1 MIKIKNINKSF
12 GGLKAVDGINLEIGK
27 GQITAI
33 IGPNG
38 SGKTT
43 LFNLISGIVEKDSGS
58 ISLNGKNI
66 SRQEDFQ
73 RSESGISRTFQH
85 VRLFKNLTIREH
97 FEVAL
102 DDDKNL
108 LKKIFSKN
116 KYSGDEIERV
126 MRLIGLEKN
135 IETKAN
141 DLSYGQRKLL
151 DIGIGIVKKHDVLML
166 DEPVAGINPLLR
178 RKIKE
183 LIKVLREQGETI
195 VIIEHNM
202 EFVMDLADRVVCLE
216 QGNVI
221 FEGTAK
227 EAQSSKEVLEAYLGK

>member
-116 KYSGDEIERV
+116 KDSGDEIERV